1 MKVLKTIWDNLE
13 KFIAQVSFVFIL
25 IILFCQTVARYA
37 FHVSATWPEE
47 VSTYVLVWLTYVTA
61 SYAVKENAHLRIDSV
76 MSVYPMKARKFV
88 ELLGTICWLAV
99 AVILTY
105 YGFIYTANQFGIGSR
120 AIALPW
126 LPMWL
131 VYLGIP
137 VGHLLLTIR
146 LITSIVQQ
154 IINIARGKGDIT
166 AIQVTSTEVD
176 EDMGGNAE

>member
-25 IILFCQTVARYA
+25 IILFCQTVARYF
-37 FHVSATWPEE
+37 FHASATWPEE

-61 SYAVKENAHLRIDSV
+61 SYAVQENAHLRIDSV
-76 MSVYPMKARKFV
+76 MGLYPVKARKFV
-88 ELLGTICWLAV
+88 ELIGTVCWLAV
-99 AVILTY
+99 AVMLVY

-137 VGHLLLTIR
+137 VGHVLLTIR
-146 LITSIVQQ
+146 LIIS
-154 IINIARGKGDIT
+154 IARQINDIAHGRGDIT
-166 AIQVTSTEVD
+166 EIQVTSTEVD
-176 EDMGGNAE
+176 EDMGGNE